1 MKLIYNFGILLG
13 CLISCKPSPQQHTA
27 NEKQAM
33 PEQSKPFVTE
43 KPQAQTSN
51 QSLKKSKYHLVI
63 LHDQSIGFGYDIY
76 EGNQVKIHQPHIPVV
91 EGLQGFKTA
100 EDAQKVAEKVIEKMD
115 QGIIPPTLSKDEML
129 ILGVL

>member
-13 CLISCKPSPQQHTA
+13 CLISCTPSPQQHTA
-27 NEKQAM
+27 NEKQAT

-51 QSLKKSKYHLVI
+51 RSLKKSKYHLVI